1 VPASPFL
8 TPSQPAA
15 SMPTASISIPS
26 TSEDKEVASLTV
38 LLARTRDA
46 RQRAQLQARLD
57 RASARA
63 ARARQRAARAQAR
76 AAQARARAARAQ
88 ARAIA
93 RARRTATPLGPA
105 PFTPKPMPWMQPK
118 PLPMPMPMPAPAV
131 TASRYVS
138 MALPIGRLLMR
149 RGFRP
154 FRAARLAAARVN
166 TPAHLYPSVVGA
178 VRATL
183 RSEQRPGRFLPWLFG
198 WKAPAA
204 TMPAATTP
212 AATTQTP
219 AGAIPNY
226 MISSGAFQFAP
237 GTAQVPG
244 MQMPEAP
251 VEDPMLSAE
260 GAAPGDEDLMLE
272 EETPFY
278 KRPLVILA
286 AAGIGYYAWT
296 KYGKKGGKKGG
307 KAEG

>member
-1 VPASPFL
+1 MPASPFL

-26 TSEDKEVASLTV
+26 TSEDKEVASITA

-63 ARARQRAARAQAR
+63 ARAR
-76 AAQARARAARAQ
+76 ARAARIR
-88 ARAIA
+88 ARTLA

-118 PLPMPMPMPAPAV
+118 PLPMPLPMPAPAV

-183 RSEQRPGRFLPWLFG
+183 RSEQRPGRFLPGLFG
-198 WKAPAA
+198 RKAPAA
-204 TMPAATTP
+204 TTQTATMP

-251 VEDPMLSAE
+251 GAKMPEAPVEDPMLSAE

-278 KRPLVILA
+278 KRPLVLLA

>member
-1 VPASPFL
+1 
-8 TPSQPAA
+8 
-15 SMPTASISIPS
+15 
-26 TSEDKEVASLTV
+26 
-38 LLARTRDA
+38 
-46 RQRAQLQARLD
+46 
-57 RASARA
+57 
-63 ARARQRAARAQAR
+63 
-76 AAQARARAARAQ
+76 
-88 ARAIA
+88 
-93 RARRTATPLGPA
+93 
-105 PFTPKPMPWMQPK
+105 MPWMQPK
-118 PLPMPMPMPAPAV
+118 PLPMPMPMPMPAPAV

-138 MALPIGRLLMR
+138 MALPIGRRLMR

-183 RSEQRPGRFLPWLFG
+183 RRERRPGRFLPWLFG
-198 WKAPAA
+198 RKAPAA
-204 TMPAATTP
+204 TTQTATTPAATTP

-278 KRPLVILA
+278 KRPIVLLA

-296 KYGKKGGKKGG
+296 KYGKKGGKAKG
-307 KAEG
+307 

>member
-1 VPASPFL
+1 
-8 TPSQPAA
+8 
-15 SMPTASISIPS
+15 
-26 TSEDKEVASLTV
+26 
-38 LLARTRDA
+38 
-46 RQRAQLQARLD
+46 
-57 RASARA
+57 
-63 ARARQRAARAQAR
+63 
-76 AAQARARAARAQ
+76 
-88 ARAIA
+88 
-93 RARRTATPLGPA
+93 
-105 PFTPKPMPWMQPK
+105 MPWMQPK
-118 PLPMPMPMPAPAV
+118 RLPMPALAV
-131 TASRYVS
+131 TAARYVS
-138 MALPIGRLLMR
+138 MALPIGRRLMR

-166 TPAHLYPSVVGA
+166 TPARLYRRVVRA

-183 RSEQRPGRFLPWLFG
+183 RRERRPGRFLPWLFG
-198 WKAPAA
+198 RKAPAA
-204 TMPAATTP
+204 TTPAATTP

-244 MQMPEAP
+244 MQMPQAP

-278 KRPLVILA
+278 KRPIVLLA

-296 KYGKKGGKKGG
+296 KYGKKGGKAKG
-307 KAEG
+307 